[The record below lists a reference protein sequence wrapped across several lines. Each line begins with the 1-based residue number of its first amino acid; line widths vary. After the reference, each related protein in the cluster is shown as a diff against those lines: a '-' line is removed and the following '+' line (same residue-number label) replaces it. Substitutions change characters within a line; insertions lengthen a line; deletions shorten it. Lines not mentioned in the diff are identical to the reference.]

1 MFLGFFDSIMDI
13 VNVPL
18 GLILRGIYWVL
29 GNYGWSILVFAL
41 LAKLLL
47 LPSAIKNQKS
57 QLKMQAIQPKMKK
70 LAEKYHNDNRNP
82 KYQEELQQLYATEGY
97 NPMSGCLPQLIQL
110 PLIFGLWN
118 VIRQPLTYICNF
130 SDSNLYNALKKM
142 VESGSNDPAVL
153 KLKELFANH
162 IADGKLAE
170 YSDNLQKSLDLN
182 EIYIADAINANRN
195 AIDGLKEVIHDKVVI
210 GTEFMGINL
219 GETASAH
226 GIWSWFILIPIIAA
240 LSSFLVSF
248 ISMRMNRNKNDDS
261 KNDPTAKS
269 MNMMMYTMPL
279 LSLWIGYSMN
289 FGVAIYWIANNLF
302 SLVQIILLPKFIK
315 KKEEAKPVKEKKMNY
330 TQIEKMKRDEELLNG
345 EPVNKKKK
353 K

>member
-29 GNYGWSILVFAL
+29 DDYGLSILVFAL

-57 QLKMQAIQPKMKK
+57 QLKMQAIQPKLKK

-153 KLKELFANH
+153 KLKELFAK
-162 IADGKLAE
+162 AYG
-170 YSDNLQKSLDLN
+170 
-182 EIYIADAINANRN
+182 
-195 AIDGLKEVIHDKVVI
+195 I
-210 GTEFMGINL
+210 G
-219 GETASAH
+219 
-226 GIWSWFILIPIIAA
+226 
-240 LSSFLVSF
+240 
-248 ISMRMNRNKNDDS
+248 
-261 KNDPTAKS
+261 
-269 MNMMMYTMPL
+269 
-279 LSLWIGYSMN
+279 
-289 FGVAIYWIANNLF
+289 
-302 SLVQIILLPKFIK
+302 
-315 KKEEAKPVKEKKMNY
+315 EE
-330 TQIEKMKRDEELLNG
+330 
-345 EPVNKKKK
+345 
-353 K
+353 